1 MLLWRS
7 TIGADGARCT
17 VRRAK
22 MLSMLMSPR
31 VDKLLKVGAVNAAHS
46 AVMCSAAIPSK
57 TIALFWRESGPFL
70 LRLTSYLSEGSG
82 RLPVACAG
90 LCSV

>member
-57 TIALFWRESGPFL
+57 TIALFWRESGPI

>member
-46 AVMCSAAIPSK
+46 AVMCSAAIPQ
-57 TIALFWRESGPFL
+57 GPFL
-70 LRLTSYLSEGSG
+70 LRLTSYGSEGSE

>member
-46 AVMCSAAIPSK
+46 AVMCSAAITLKQSRSFGVNL
-57 TIALFWRESGPFL
+57 AHFF
-70 LRLTSYLSEGSG
+70 
-82 RLPVACAG
+82 
-90 LCSV
+90 